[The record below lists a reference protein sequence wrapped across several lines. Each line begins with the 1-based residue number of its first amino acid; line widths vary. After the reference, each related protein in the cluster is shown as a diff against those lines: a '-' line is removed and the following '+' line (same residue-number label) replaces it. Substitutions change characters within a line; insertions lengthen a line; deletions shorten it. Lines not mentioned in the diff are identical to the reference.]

1 MRGEYNRGVDTSC
14 LFCRI
19 VARELPAKIVFESE
33 RVLAFEDIHP
43 QAPTHVQL
51 IPKQHVASTL
61 ALEPGDD
68 ALVGELVRAAAALA
82 RERGFADDGYRLVF
96 NTNAAAGQTVYH
108 LHLHLLGGRML
119 RWPPG

>member
-1 MRGEYNRGVDTSC
+1 MDPSC

-19 VARELPAKIVFESE
+19 AARQIPAKVVFESE
-33 RVLAFEDIHP
+33 RVIAFEDIHP

-51 IPKQHVASTL
+51 IPKEHVASTL
-61 ALEPGDD
+61 ALGAEHD
-68 ALVGELVRAAAALA
+68 AIVGELVRAAATLA

-108 LHLHLLGGRML
+108 LHLHLLGGRTF

>member
-1 MRGEYNRGVDTSC
+1 MPSDC

-19 VARELPAKIVFESE
+19 AAKEIPAKLVFEGE

-43 QAPTHVQL
+43 QAPTHIQL
-51 IPKQHVASTL
+51 IPREHVASTL
-61 ALEPGDD
+61 ALEERHD
-68 ALVGELVRAAAALA
+68 ALVGELVRTAARLA

-108 LHLHLLGGRML
+108 LHLHLLGGRSF

>member
-1 MRGEYNRGVDTSC
+1 VDPSC

-19 VARELPAKIVFESE
+19 AARELPAKIVFESE
-33 RVLAFEDIHP
+33 RVIAFEDIHP

-51 IPKQHVASTL
+51 IPKKHVASTL
-61 ALEPGDD
+61 ALEPDDD

-82 RERGFADDGYRLVF
+82 RERGFAEDGYRLVF

-108 LHLHLLGGRML
+108 LHLHLLGGRSF

>member
-1 MRGEYNRGVDTSC
+1 MDVNC

-19 VARELPAKIVFESE
+19 AARQLPAKIVFESE
-33 RVLAFEDIHP
+33 RVIAFEDIHP

-51 IPKQHVASTL
+51 IPKKHVASTL
-61 ALEPGDD
+61 ALAPEDD
-68 ALVGELVRAAAALA
+68 GVVGELVRAAAALA

-108 LHLHLLGGRML
+108 LHLHLLGGRSF